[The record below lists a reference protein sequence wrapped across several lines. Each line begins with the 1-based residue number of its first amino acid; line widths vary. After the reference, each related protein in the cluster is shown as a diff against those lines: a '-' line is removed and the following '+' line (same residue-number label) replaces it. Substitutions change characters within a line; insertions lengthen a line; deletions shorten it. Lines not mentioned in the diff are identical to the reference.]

1 VSGARSIG
9 PPDAVITLSAYPDRM
24 ASARP
29 DDPPAAQGRPR
40 GQRKVPRAVRE
51 PQMLEMAGRVFAAR
65 GFHESS
71 MDEIAE
77 AAGVSKPML
86 YSYFGSKEGLYFA
99 YVNSAYRELIGAI
112 DQAAAS
118 ARPDPEEQLRLGTI
132 AYYTYVGQ
140 HRDAFRILFREIGDP
155 GGELASQRHRL
166 VRRVGAALEAIVM
179 AAEARP
185 WGPMDTEM
193 LAEGWIG
200 AARSLADWWLDHPDV
215 SAEAMTDRLLGLM
228 LGGVRGFCRPS

>member
-1 VSGARSIG
+1 MASSRPDE
-9 PPDAVITLSAYPDRM
+9 PPDAQA
-24 ASARP
+24 
-29 DDPPAAQGRPR
+29 RPR

-65 GFHESS
+65 GFHEAS

-112 DQAAAS
+112 DQAVAS
-118 ARPDPEEQLRLGTI
+118 AGPDPEEQLRLGTI
-132 AYYTYVGQ
+132 AYYAYVGE
-140 HRDAFRILFREIGDP
+140 HRDGFRVLFREIGDP

-166 VRRVGAALEAIVM
+166 VRRVGAALEAIVG
-179 AAEARP
+179 AAGARP
-185 WGPMDTEM
+185 LGPVDTEV

-200 AARSLADWWLDHPDV
+200 AARSLADWWLDHPDL

-228 LGGVRGFCRPS
+228 LRGVRGFCTPS